1 MTVERVTDKAGL
13 EEFIRLPW
21 NVYQGNRNWVPPL
34 ISEMKFLLGEKNPF
48 FHHAE
53 AVYLLARRNGRTVG
67 RIAAIVDRNHI
78 NVHQEQAGFFGFFES
93 LPDRSV
99 AQELLDAAASWLREH
114 DCAVMRG
121 PMNPSANDE
130 CGFLLE
136 GFDSPPMI
144 MMTYTQEYYLRL
156 MEQCG
161 LVKAKD
167 LYAYISVIKDVPSGE
182 RLERLA
188 KAIYA
193 RVPGLVVRP
202 ASMKKF
208 RRELD
213 AVKDIYNSAW
223 VRNWGF
229 VPMTDEEI
237 ESMAERLKPLI
248 VPELLIM
255 AEVKGA
261 PAGFFMAVPDYNQ
274 VLSRLDGRL
283 GPIGLAKF
291 LWYSRKISDIRVLT
305 MGVKEEYRKKGIEGL
320 LYLESFK
327 AATRKGYERAE
338 MSWVLEDN
346 ELMKKGCELM
356 GGKVYKKYRIYEKKF
371 RTVTSKNDD
380 FQEGYEAYE
389 V

>member
-1 MTVERVTDKAGL
+1 MNIERVSDKTGL
-13 EEFIRLPW
+13 DQFIRFPW
-21 NVYQGNRNWVPPL
+21 KVYRGNPNWVPLL
-34 ISEMKFLLGEKNPF
+34 ISEMKFILGEKNPF

-53 AVYLLARRNGRTVG
+53 AAYFLARRNGETVG

-78 NVHQEQAGFFGFFES
+78 NIHNEQAGFFGFFEC
-93 LPDRSV
+93 LPDIEIARD
-99 AQELLDAAASWLREH
+99 LLNAAAAWLKERAIEI
-114 DCAVMRG
+114 MRG
-121 PMNPSANDE
+121 PVNPSTNDE

-144 MMTYTQEYYLRL
+144 MMTYTPAYYLDY
-156 MEQCG
+156 MEKCG
-161 LVKAKD
+161 LVKARD
-167 LYAYISVIKDVPSGE
+167 LFAYISVINNVSSAP
-182 RLERLA
+182 RLEKLA
-188 KAIYA
+188 SAIKA

-202 ASMKKF
+202 ANMKNF
-208 RRELD
+208 RKELA

-223 VRNWGF
+223 GHNWGF

-237 ESMAERLKPLI
+237 DSMAKRLKPLI

-255 AEVKGA
+255 AEVDGS

-274 VLSRLDGRL
+274 VLKRINGRL
-283 GPIGLAKF
+283 GPVELVKF

-327 AATRKGYERAE
+327 AAMRKGYERAE

-346 ELMKKGCELM
+346 VPMRKGCELM
-356 GGKVYKKYRIYEKKF
+356 GGKLYKKYRIYEKNI
-371 RTVTSKNDD
+371 S
-380 FQEGYEAYE
+380 
-389 V
+389 